1 MRVFC
6 ALCGTR
12 CRKRSVSFSIRCRS
26 SCVKSFPKTILSTRI
41 TVFVCCNGM
50 QRVMTSFRPYAMNGV
65 TGLYTRVQRIAS
77 ASKGFSS
84 ARRCA
89 ADAAAGRYHT
99 QCSTQASGAGAGR
112 LFNDQ
117 LVNPA
122 LKNILLA
129 PEHYLPQQ
137 QQLNAP
143 IEWSGALD
151 ESQKRVVELALRERN
166 IALIQGPPGAG
177 KTTAIVE
184 MLYQLFRRRPNVRVL
199 VVSQQNTAVDNALSK
214 FLSQHAETFDQPV
227 RTIRIGNP
235 EKMSSAIKP
244 LGFDSQYTDYLAEL
258 DARAVHGAVSLPREQ
273 AELCH
278 KWLCM
283 IRQTTQSR
291 AAQDEFSSLCSLTKP
306 SGRYLCW
313 FGHQ

>member
-1 MRVFC
+1 M
-6 ALCGTR
+6 
-12 CRKRSVSFSIRCRS
+12 
-26 SCVKSFPKTILSTRI
+26 
-41 TVFVCCNGM
+41 
-50 QRVMTSFRPYAMNGV
+50 
-65 TGLYTRVQRIAS
+65 
-77 ASKGFSS
+77 
-84 ARRCA
+84 
-89 ADAAAGRYHT
+89 
-99 QCSTQASGAGAGR
+99 
-112 LFNDQ
+112 
-117 LVNPA
+117 
-122 LKNILLA
+122 
-129 PEHYLPQQ
+129 
-137 QQLNAP
+137 
-143 IEWSGALD
+143 
-151 ESQKRVVELALRERN
+151 VELALRERN

-291 AAQDEFSSLCSLTKP
+291 AAQDEFFITLLADKNLVGATCVGLATNKGGIDQLQFDVAIIDEAGRATVPEILIPILRSGQVILVGIIISCRPVSLLCCGRTTLLNSSDFCRRAS
-306 SGRYLCW
+306 SIIVFR
-313 FGHQ
+313 GHV